1 MSFSDVGGCLLPA
14 AKPTSRHSKAVSFQY
29 VFKGEKKS
37 KIANTGMESK
47 VILCTRGRSDL
58 AFEDFLPCPMTATG
72 LVGPNLVAAVV
83 AVFAVSIES
92 TANHCDDDDNERT
105 NERR

>member
-1 MSFSDVGGCLLPA
+1 MSEDVFYLLQSQQVVTE
-14 AKPTSRHSKAVSFQY
+14 KLSLSNMSLKA
-29 VFKGEKKS
+29 EKKS

-47 VILCTRGRSDL
+47 VILCTCGRSDL

-92 TANHCDDDDNERT
+92 KGEG
-105 NERR
+105 RR